1 MTPGSIILHEN
12 FTFHDGAKG
21 KKYLII
27 LGSNDGVTLMVKT
40 TSQGA
45 RYLLDFGCQ
54 INHRFPNFHL
64 VRGCCCFPLSTW
76 VCLDEFYL
84 LTYKDLIAKHFKG
97 EVYKYGELEDSLYKS
112 LLNCALESID
122 ITEIQSE
129 IIKKNL

>member
-54 INHRFPNFHL
+54 INHRFPNFSTRYPNNNFIPRHYNDC
-64 VRGCCCFPLSTW
+64 VQSCHSEFFHVHMEELS
-76 VCLDEFYL
+76 
-84 LTYKDLIAKHFKG
+84 
-97 EVYKYGELEDSLYKS
+97 
-112 LLNCALESID
+112 
-122 ITEIQSE
+122 
-129 IIKKNL
+129 